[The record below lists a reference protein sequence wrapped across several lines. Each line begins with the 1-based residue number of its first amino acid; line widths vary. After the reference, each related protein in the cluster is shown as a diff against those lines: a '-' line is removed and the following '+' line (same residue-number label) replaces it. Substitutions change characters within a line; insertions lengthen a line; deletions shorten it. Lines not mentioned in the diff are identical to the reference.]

1 MLVNLREILAET
13 RKNKYAVPA
22 FDINDLTTFKAVI
35 ETAEEL
41 RSPIIVMIL
50 DSDVKDGYLR
60 YIVPM
65 LKEVAANS
73 KIPVC
78 LHLDHGPNI
87 ETVIKYISLG
97 FNSVMI
103 DASTLPLEKNI
114 EITHQVVKLAHY
126 AGITVEAELGHVGDG
141 LLDNEE
147 TKRSFL
153 TDPKEINK
161 FVIETQIDALAIAIG
176 TAHGLYKGD
185 PHLDIPRL
193 KEIAKITET
202 PLVLHGGSYTPE
214 EQVKEAIIT
223 GISKV
228 NIATELRVSFI
239 KGIKETINIADEY
252 MALSEMLKKP
262 LLFMKELVK
271 RKIELCGSSNR
282 A

>member
-22 FDINDLTTFKAVI
+22 FDVSDLTTFKAVA

-50 DSDVKDGYLR
+50 DTDVKDGYLR

-65 LKEVAANS
+65 IKEVAAHS
-73 KIPVC
+73 RIPIC
-78 LHLDHGPNI
+78 LHLDHGPDI

-114 EITHQVVKLAHY
+114 EITRQVVKLAHS
-126 AGITVEAELGHVGDG
+126 AGITVEAELGHVGVG
-141 LLDNEE
+141 LSDNEE
-147 TKRSFL
+147 TIRSFL
-153 TDPKEINK
+153 TIPKEVDK
-161 FVIETQIDALAIAIG
+161 FVKETQVDALAVAIG
-176 TAHGLYKGD
+176 TAHGPYKGAL
-185 PHLDIPRL
+185 HLDIPRL
-193 KEIAKITET
+193 REIAKITET

-228 NIATELRVSFI
+228 NIATELRVAFI
-239 KGIKETINIADEY
+239 KGIKETIATANEY
-252 MALSEMLKKP
+252 VALSEIFEKP

-271 RKIELCGSSNR
+271 SKIELCGSSNR